1 MVDSPLRL
9 PWVDRHYRLKEPHTE
24 KLTISLEGSDIESLQ
39 SLLDQLWAVK
49 ICPSKRAREF
59 ELAK

>member
-1 MVDSPLRL
+1 
-9 PWVDRHYRLKEPHTE
+9 LKETHAE
-24 KLTISLEGSDIESLQ
+24 KLTISLEGSYIEGLQ

-49 ICPSKRAREF
+49 ICPGKRAREF